1 MVTPK
6 DLIIMF
12 TELNFCLGQYY
23 IKELFSQK
31 DIYELM
37 QKQTK
42 EEYHENV
49 KRTSKTPNCKIYKE
63 FTKEK
68 IKPKRR
74 FKSGERRLDI
84 NISNM
89 DESSLNEDEALE
101 E

>member
-1 MVTPK
+1 
-6 DLIIMF
+6 
-12 TELNFCLGQYY
+12 
-23 IKELFSQK
+23 
-31 DIYELM
+31 M
-37 QKQTK
+37 QKQTR

>member
-1 MVTPK
+1 MITPK

-12 TELNFCLGQYY
+12 TELNFCLGQYQ

-37 QKQTK
+37 QKQTR
-42 EEYHENV
+42 EEYHEDV